1 MFVLWLLQACKIRH
15 GGPWPCAA
23 LAMCLVAGVIGASEQ
38 PTRKG
43 AQIQQEDREFWAF
56 RPLSRAPL
64 PELPHPD
71 RLRSPVDVFVLQEL
85 ALRELSFSA
94 DAPPVGL
101 LRRLQFDLIGLPP
114 SPAEV
119 DAYLADGRPDAYER
133 LVDRLLASPHFGERW
148 GRHWLDVVG
157 YSDIMSYD
165 GDTTGIFGFIQDRWR
180 YRDYVI
186 DAFNSDKSYARFL
199 AEQIAG
205 DELVEW
211 RTAERYTPEMV
222 STLAATGFWR
232 NAEDRSES
240 AKEPVYKWA
249 FLHNTMETF
258 GTSVLGLTL
267 RCARCHDHKH
277 EPIPQRDYYQLLSL
291 ITPAFNVDNWKDP
304 KQRATPS
311 VSTVKKARI
320 DTANAS
326 TEERLTDLKKQ
337 RAAVTDAREEQLLDL
352 KLAVVPESL
361 RADTKAALAE
371 AVEKRTAVQRELV
384 LKYADELVISGK
396 EIQDGLTEQEQA
408 KLAEINDN
416 IAAGE
421 QQLETHGWIQAAYDV
436 GPPPVTHLLERGEF
450 KNPGP
455 AVQPGFVSVLSS
467 KQTAFGQL
475 VKPLPASSGRRAALA
490 RWLTVRDTPASAL
503 TARVIANR
511 VWQHLTGVGIVPTS
525 ENLGMSGEKPTFPG
539 LLDWLAAG
547 LVERDWRVKPLVR
560 NLVCS
565 SVYRQA
571 SRREV
576 PRVGGRKAQEVDP
589 GNQWLWKSR
598 LRRLES
604 EVIRDSMLVASG
616 RFDRSL
622 GGKPVPL
629 KYARDGVA
637 SFNMDKLPTPS
648 AKWRRS
654 VYLFQRRVYH
664 LTMLGVFDQPVL
676 GGSVCRRNV
685 SAVTLQSLSM
695 LNDELVLEQADL
707 FADRVAGQAGASPGE
722 RIDLVF
728 RVALARPPSAEEL
741 QWSGELLEQQT
752 ERYRGQGMPQDD
764 AAGRA
769 LMHLCRAVLNS
780 SEFLYVE

>member
-1 MFVLWLLQACKIRH
+1 MFVVCLLKAWKIRH
-15 GGPWPCAA
+15 PGWPVAA
-23 LAMCLVAGVIGASEQ
+23 LAVCLAGGVVVASEQ
-38 PTRKG
+38 PVKKG
-43 AQIQQEDREFWAF
+43 QQIQQEDREFWAF
-56 RPLSRAPL
+56 RRLSRAPL
-64 PELPHPD
+64 PELSHPD
-71 RLRSPVDVFVLQEL
+71 RLRTPIDVFVLQEL
-85 ALRELSFSA
+85 ALRELSFSS
-94 DAPPVGL
+94 DAEPARL
-101 LRRLQFDLIGLPP
+101 MRRLQFDLIGLSP

-119 DAYLADGRPDAYER
+119 DAYLADSRPDAYER

-157 YSDIMSYD
+157 YSDIVSYD

-211 RTAERYTPEMV
+211 RTAAQYTPEMV
-222 STLAATGFWR
+222 NTLAATGFWR

-240 AKEPVYKWA
+240 AKEPVYKWT
-249 FLHNTMETF
+249 FLHDTMETF

-267 RCARCHDHKH
+267 RCARCHDHKQ
-277 EPIPQRDYYQLLSL
+277 EPIQQQEYYQLLSL
-291 ITPAFNVDNWKDP
+291 ITPAFNVEDWKDP
-304 KQRATPS
+304 KQRATPA
-311 VSTVKKARI
+311 VSAAKKVQI
-320 DTANAS
+320 DSANAS
-326 TEERLTDLKKQ
+326 TEERLMELKVQ
-337 RAAVTDAREEQLLDL
+337 RAAVTDARKEQLLDL
-352 KLAVVPESL
+352 KLVIVPESL

-384 LKYADELVISGK
+384 LEYADELVISGK
-396 EIQDGLTEQEQA
+396 EIQNGLTEQEQA
-408 KLAEINDN
+408 KLAEINDD
-416 IAAGE
+416 IAAHE
-421 QQLETHGWIQAAYDV
+421 QRLETHGWIQAAYDV
-436 GPPPVTHLLERGEF
+436 GPPPVTRLLQRGEF

-455 AVQPGFVSVLSS
+455 EVQPGFVGVLSS

-475 VKPLPASSGRRAALA
+475 VKPLPASSGRRSALA
-490 RWLTVRDTPASAL
+490 RWLTFRDTPASAL
-503 TARVIANR
+503 TARVVTNR
-511 VWQHLTGVGIVPTS
+511 VWQHLTGVGIVQTS
-525 ENLGMSGEKPTFPG
+525 ENLGMSGGKPTFPE
-539 LLDWLAAG
+539 LLDWLAAE
-547 LVERDWRVKPLVR
+547 LVERDWRVKPLVKNIVR
-560 NLVCS
+560 S

-576 PRVGGRKAQEVDP
+576 PLAGGRKAQEVDP
-589 GNQWLWKSR
+589 DNQWLWKSR

-616 RFDRSL
+616 RFDPSL

-637 SFNMDKLPTPS
+637 SFNMDRLPTPS

-654 VYLFQRRVYH
+654 IYLFQRRVYH
-664 LTMLGVFDQPVL
+664 LTILGVFDQPVL
-676 GGSVCRRNV
+676 AGSVCRRNV

-707 FADRVAGQAGASPGE
+707 FSDRVARAAGPSPAR

-728 RVALARPPSAEEL
+728 RIALARPPAAEEI
-741 QWSGELLEQQT
+741 QWSTELLEQQT
-752 ERYRGQGMPQDD
+752 QRYHGQGMPADD